1 MSRTFRAWQCVGALC
16 ALSPL
21 LPAYS
26 SEGVREVPPSQS
38 PQVVVAYEP
47 IRPGDQL
54 LKIGIVAGCQLY
66 IAGGDGTNGSSGSGT
81 NGNGNGKLLGGGGF
95 HLGYEYFFT
104 KNFSLGGQVSFECYR
119 TTGSNYYFSVPITV
133 NPTYTFAVGRWR
145 IPLSLGVGLNI
156 QSYLSKK
163 APGLIAEASAGLYY
177 QYTPD
182 WSIGGIVAYTQLG
195 DIAKSATSSRAVGLA
210 TIDFGVRYHF

>member
-54 LKIGIVAGCQLY
+54 LKIGIVAGYQLY
-66 IAGGDGTNGSSGSGT
+66 IAGNGGGSG
-81 NGNGNGKLLGGGGF
+81 GGGEGKLLGGGGF

-104 KNFSLGGQVSFECYR
+104 KNFSLGGQVSFECYY

-156 QSYLSKK
+156 QSYLEKK

-195 DIAKSATSSRAVGLA
+195 DIASSLQNCRAVGLA